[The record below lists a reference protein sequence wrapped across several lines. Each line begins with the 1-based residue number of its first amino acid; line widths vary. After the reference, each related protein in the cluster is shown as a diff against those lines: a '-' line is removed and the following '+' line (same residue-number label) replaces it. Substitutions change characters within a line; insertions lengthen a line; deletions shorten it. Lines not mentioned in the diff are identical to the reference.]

1 MGRGSGAKG
10 AWEYVDFEL
19 EVREGGP
26 RNYLVSVRSPRGDMV
41 REEMHLPFGKLELEN
56 KLLALE
62 NALLRSSQSRRRI
75 RSPKEQTAQDFG
87 QGLFQALLAG
97 EVRTCYELSR
107 DRARQEDK
115 GLRLKLRIEP
125 PEVARL
131 PWEFIYDSSRREYLC
146 LSSKTPL
153 VRYLDVHEPV
163 EQLSVVPPLRILGM
177 VASPRDLDPLDIAHE
192 KQLVEEAVRNLQ
204 EQRRIELTWLE
215 GQTWRDLMRVMRHG
229 PWHVFHFIGH
239 GSYDPENDEGLIA
252 LADSADRARLLRAT
266 ELARLLDDHFPLRM
280 VLLNSCEGARGGDR
294 DVFSSTAATLVSRGI
309 PAVLAMQYEI
319 TDEAAIEFSRAFYE
333 AVADSLPLDA
343 AVAEARTS
351 LSIEIGDTLEWGT
364 PVLYMRSPDGCIF
377 NIEAAPLDSP
387 KQESQDREDEERQ
400 NRLDELYAQA
410 YRSHQAQEWRA
421 VVEVFDQIRAVDLEY
436 PDPEGLLVSA
446 REALVTLE
454 LERRVAAVYDQGL
467 RHMESEEWPK
477 ALRCFEEVQ
486 RLASGYRQIERLL
499 ARVRGALAGERRP
512 ITDQGRSQKGVGR
525 SYTRPDSLPPD
536 KPRPR
541 QARPQDLPN

>member
-1 MGRGSGAKG
+1 MDRGSGARR

-26 RNYLVSVRSPRGDMV
+26 RNYIVTVRSPRGDMV
-41 REEMHLPFGKLELEN
+41 RGEMHFPFDKLELAN

-62 NALLRSSQSRRRI
+62 NALLRSGQSRRRI
-75 RSPKEQTAQDFG
+75 RSPEENTVQDFG

-97 EVRTCYELSR
+97 EVRTCYEMSR
-107 DRARQEDK
+107 DQARREDK

-153 VRYLDVHEPV
+153 VRHLEVHEPV
-163 EQLSVVPPLRILGM
+163 EQLSVTPPLRILGM
-177 VASPRDLDPLDIAHE
+177 VASPRDLDPLDIEHE
-192 KQLVEEAVRNLQ
+192 KQLVEEAVKNLQ
-204 EQRRIELTWLE
+204 EQERIELTWLE
-215 GQTWRDLMRVMRHG
+215 GQTWRDLMRTMRQG
-229 PWHVFHFIGH
+229 PWHAFHFIGH
-239 GSYDPENDEGLIA
+239 GSYDPDRDEGLIA

-266 ELARLLDDHFPLRM
+266 ELARLLDDHFPLRL
-280 VLLNSCEGARGGDR
+280 VLLNSCEGARGGER

-333 AVADSLPLDA
+333 AVADGLPLDA
-343 AVAEARTS
+343 AVGEARTS

-377 NIEAAPLDSP
+377 NIEVPLDSP
-387 KQESQDREDEERQ
+387 QREPEDREDEERQ

-410 YRSHQAQEWRA
+410 CRSYQAQEWRA
-421 VVEVFDQIRAVDLEY
+421 VVGVFDQIRAVDPEY
-436 PDPEGLLVSA
+436 SDPEGLLVSA
-446 REALVTLE
+446 REALATLE
-454 LERRVAAVYDQGL
+454 PERRAAAVYDQGL
-467 RHMESEEWPK
+467 RHMEAEEWPK
-477 ALRCFEEVQ
+477 ALQCFKEVQ
-486 RLASGYRQIERLL
+486 RLASGYRQIETLL
-499 ARVRGALAGERRP
+499 ARVRQALAGERRP
-512 ITDQGRSQKGVGR
+512 ITDQDRGQGSIGR

-536 KPRPR
+536 KPGPR